1 VLRYEVIERHD
12 DYVVLE
18 LRGELTQ
25 EVPVERLH
33 ETLKQHY
40 VDDGVRLIRIE
51 LAGVDRIDLDGAG
64 VLLALWREASRQGKR
79 LVAENPQASVRSKLT
94 IMGVL
99 RLLEKGDQEWVDGT
113 LAIMKPVIF
122 KAPVRRFSASRPQ
135 SENPLPWLDEFAT
148 SENDD
153 GHIIAPLLK
162 RQRREGLFDPR
173 SDALR
178 AFIGQ
183 WWQIVKD
190 PLFRKGLV
198 LIFLRRPSV

>member
-1 VLRYEVIERHD
+1 MLRYEVIERHD

-51 LAGVDRIDLDGAG
+51 LAGVDRIELDGAG

-99 RLLEKGDQEWVDGT
+99 RLLEKGDQE
-113 LAIMKPVIF
+113 
-122 KAPVRRFSASRPQ
+122 
-135 SENPLPWLDEFAT
+135 
-148 SENDD
+148 
-153 GHIIAPLLK
+153 
-162 RQRREGLFDPR
+162 
-173 SDALR
+173 
-178 AFIGQ
+178 
-183 WWQIVKD
+183 
-190 PLFRKGLV
+190 
-198 LIFLRRPSV
+198 